1 MNGRLSFGS
10 GGGAQCDDIEDNVKP
25 RSPAMLTRM
34 FLHTLAVA
42 AALTAAGW
50 AWLLVGGGA

>member
-1 MNGRLSFGS
+1 
-10 GGGAQCDDIEDNVKP
+10 
-25 RSPAMLTRM
+25 MLTRM

-42 AALTAAGW
+42 VALTAAGW